1 MVRLIREYL
10 HTIDLVFRVFLLKNS
25 LNTDENFNNIID
37 TIQSALRIGVK
48 NWVVS
53 IYDHTYNQKA
63 YICKIK
69 DRIPDA
75 DNVEV
80 YFFYRGLSNA

>member
-1 MVRLIREYL
+1 M
-10 HTIDLVFRVFLLKNS
+10 LKNS

-53 IYDHTYNQKA
+53 IYDHTCNKKA